1 MGTGSGKWT
10 VDDGKSDGRKE
21 LGIWKAVAERWI
33 FRNDGM
39 NPAIMLGLSDV
50 RPIRLPSP
58 KRGIGVFKPSW
69 QKFKIYIIKKRQS
82 DLHEF

>member
-10 VDDGKSDGRKE
+10 VEDGKSDGRKE

-39 NPAIMLGLSDV
+39 NPSGV
-50 RPIRLPSP
+50 TEGGQ
-58 KRGIGVFKPSW
+58 RGAVAPGRS
-69 QKFKIYIIKKRQS
+69 R
-82 DLHEF
+82 